1 MTSHEQIHFDGRAE
15 TYETEIGQEYPQ
27 ALKWWLLRKYSSEG
41 EQVVDVGGASGR
53 HAIELACVNRDV
65 TCIDL
70 SFGMLKK
77 MSVRDSFDALEN
89 FQKPKPIV
97 AKAQSIPLA
106 SQSVDLAY
114 CYATLL
120 LMRDQDKAISE
131 LVRIVRPGGH
141 VIVDIARPWNF
152 GWLYWR
158 RHYRKLGFP
167 GIFPLSNKATGKLFS
182 RLGCYPVETI
192 ATGFLTQLLYLPYVE
207 QKTSLRHWIHSNG
220 EGPDLDG
227 KVTAKVPLLANRE
240 YIVLRKENRL

>member
-1 MTSHEQIHFDGRAE
+1 MISVEKSHFNERAE
-15 TYETEIGQEYPQ
+15 SYETEIGEDYPQ
-27 ALKWWLLRKYSSEG
+27 ALKWQLIKKYS
-41 EQVVDVGGASGR
+41 EQGDEVVDIGGANGR
-53 HAIELACVNRDV
+53 HAIDLAEENRDV
-65 TCIDL
+65 ICIDL
-70 SFGMLKK
+70 SLGMLNK
-77 MSVRDSFDALEN
+77 MRSRESFFALED
-89 FQKPKPIV
+89 QRKPKPIV
-97 AKAQSIPLA
+97 ANAQSVPLA
-106 SQSVDLAY
+106 SNSVDLAY

-167 GIFPLSNKATGKLFS
+167 GIFPLSNKATRQLFS

-240 YIVLRKENRL
+240 YIVLRKDNRL